1 MAEAAQQPQQVEIDP
16 DFEPLSRPRSCT
28 WPLPR
33 PEFITPGD
41 SNTSSPAPSVKQEP
55 SSNSDFISSLSL
67 LEETE
72 DYPEE
77 DQKPTILCNDFQCQE
92 NCIHD
97 HQQHQQQHPGNSPQL
112 PQQQV
117 LLLSSPAGS
126 ASSVAAA
133 AAAAAQRKS
142 SSSRRNAWGNMSY
155 ADLITKAIEST
166 PDKRLTLSQI
176 YDWMVKNVPYFKDKG
191 DSNSSAGWK
200 NSIRHNLSL
209 HSRFVRVQNEGTGK
223 SSWWMLNPEGGKTG
237 KSPRRRAASMDNNN
251 SKFAKSRGRA
261 AKKKL
266 SLQGGPDGGADSL
279 GGGTYSKW
287 PGSPN
292 SHSNDDFD
300 AWSGFR
306 PRTSSN
312 ASTLSGRLSPFTPE
326 DDLGDGDVHM
336 GYPGSSGA
344 KMANTLPSLS
354 EMASS
359 LGHHHHSSENVMENL
374 LDNLNLLS
382 PKNTQVGGGGGVGQ
396 GSSQNSPSP
405 LMQASP
411 GSGVGY
417 PSYSSPSMV
426 PQQQPQQ
433 QQDYRKCRYSQAR
446 MNALSPMSPN
456 PMQTLGDIKSS
467 FSPSSLSQYNCPAG
481 LLKELLTSD
490 SDPRGDMMP
499 SVDTVVSQSSAG
511 RSSVLPSYNA
521 SQHGGGGGRGGSLHP
536 HPHSHPHPHGLPHP
550 QTHPHPH
557 LHNQTPPTSVSSMNS
572 CNLMSLSSLSHS
584 GGGGNGTRL
593 GVKNPMQV
601 PYGLST
607 HVGPGGMPGGFCPI
621 NTNGYG
627 RPGLGLPPAPHHHH
641 LEKLPSDL
649 DDMSI
654 ERFECDMESILHD
667 TLMDGDPL
675 DFNFEPMVTSQGF
688 TTHGVKTTTHG
699 WVSG

>member
-55 SSNSDFISSLSL
+55 SSNSEFISSLSL

-97 HQQHQQQHPGNSPQL
+97 HQQHQQQHPGNNPQL

-251 SKFAKSRGRA
+251 SKFAKSKGRA

-359 LGHHHHSSENVMENL
+359 LGHSENVMENL

-426 PQQQPQQ
+426 PQQ

-490 SDPRGDMMP
+490 SDPRGDMTP

-521 SQHGGGGGRGGSLHP
+521 SQHGGGGGGGGRGGGGLHP
-536 HPHSHPHPHGLPHP
+536 HPHSHPHPH
-550 QTHPHPH
+550 
-557 LHNQTPPTSVSSMNS
+557 
-572 CNLMSLSSLSHS
+572 
-584 GGGGNGTRL
+584 GGNGTRL

-621 NTNGYG
+621 NTNGFG
-627 RPGLGLPPAPHHHH
+627 RPGLGLPPAPHHHHHHHH

>member
-1 MAEAAQQPQQVEIDP
+1 YS
-16 DFEPLSRPRSCT
+16 FCGKL
-28 WPLPR
+28 W
-33 PEFITPGD
+33 
-41 SNTSSPAPSVKQEP
+41 
-55 SSNSDFISSLSL
+55 
-67 LEETE
+67 
-72 DYPEE
+72 
-77 DQKPTILCNDFQCQE
+77 
-92 NCIHD
+92 
-97 HQQHQQQHPGNSPQL
+97 
-112 PQQQV
+112 
-117 LLLSSPAGS
+117 
-126 ASSVAAA
+126 
-133 AAAAAQRKS
+133 
-142 SSSRRNAWGNMSY
+142 
-155 ADLITKAIEST
+155 
-166 PDKRLTLSQI
+166 
-176 YDWMVKNVPYFKDKG
+176 
-191 DSNSSAGWK
+191 

-266 SLQGGPDGGADSL
+266 SLQGGPDGGADIL

-312 ASTLSGRLSPFTPE
+312 ASTLSGRLSPFMPE

-359 LGHHHHSSENVMENL
+359 LGHSENVMENL

-396 GSSQNSPSP
+396 GSSQSSPSP

-411 GSGVGY
+411 GVGVGY

-467 FSPSSLSQYNCPAG
+467 FSPSSLGQYNCPAG

-490 SDPRGDMMP
+490 SDPHGDMMP

-521 SQHGGGGGRGGSLHP
+521 SQHGGGGGGGGGRGGSLHP
-536 HPHSHPHPHGLPHP
+536 HPHSHPHPHR
-550 QTHPHPH
+550 
-557 LHNQTPPTSVSSMNS
+557 
-572 CNLMSLSSLSHS
+572 
-584 GGGGNGTRL
+584 GNGTRL

-607 HVGPGGMPGGFCPI
+607 HVGPGGMPGVFCPI

-627 RPGLGLPPAPHHHH
+627 RPGLGLPPAPHHHHH

-667 TLMDGDPL
+667 TLMDGDSL

>member
-1 MAEAAQQPQQVEIDP
+1 MAEISDSEDKKPAVILDYNHNKGGVDNLDKNKINPTWMP
-16 DFEPLSRPRSCT
+16 DQRNKKVFLEQL
-28 WPLPR
+28 
-33 PEFITPGD
+33 G
-41 SNTSSPAPSVKQEP
+41 KY
-55 SSNSDFISSLSL
+55 SL
-67 LEETE
+67 LGPVYMATPYALVSRFET
-72 DYPEE
+72 
-77 DQKPTILCNDFQCQE
+77 QPTSGLFTSRTGQGYGEYSTGKVGQAVLKGSQYRLHGPVYRRTFRAQPVKSVPNHRNTGFQCVSRRPVLSTHSPCVRYHSSG
-92 NCIHD
+92 NP
-97 HQQHQQQHPGNSPQL
+97 HQAYCAPQ
-112 PQQQV
+112 
-117 LLLSSPAGS
+117 AGS
-126 ASSVAAA
+126 ESGRCHRLHMPCP
-133 AAAAAQRKS
+133 AQRS
-142 SSSRRNAWGNMSY
+142 LE
-155 ADLITKAIEST
+155 LI
-166 PDKRLTLSQI
+166 R
-176 YDWMVKNVPYFKDKG
+176 
-191 DSNSSAGWK
+191 SAQ
-200 NSIRHNLSL
+200 R
-209 HSRFVRVQNEGTGK
+209 T
-223 SSWWMLNPEGGKTG
+223 
-237 KSPRRRAASMDNNN
+237 
-251 SKFAKSRGRA
+251 
-261 AKKKL
+261 L

-279 GGGTYSKW
+279 GGGPYSKW

-300 AWSGFR
+300 SWSGFR

-312 ASTLSGRLSPFTPE
+312 ASTLSGRLSPFMPE

-344 KMANTLPSLS
+344 KMASTLPSLS

-359 LGHHHHSSENVMENL
+359 LGHHHHHHSSENLMENL

-382 PKNTQVGGGGGVGQ
+382 PKNTQVGGGGGAGQ

-411 GSGVGY
+411 GVGVGY

-467 FSPSSLSQYNCPAG
+467 FSPSSLGQYNCPAG

-490 SDPRGDMMP
+490 SDPHGDMMP

-511 RSSVLPSYNA
+511 RGSVLPSYNA
-521 SQHGGGGGRGGSLHP
+521 SQHGGGGGGGGRGGSLHP
-536 HPHSHPHPHGLPHP
+536 HPHSHSHPHGLPHS
-550 QTHPHPH
+550 QTHPH
-557 LHNQTPPTSVSSMNS
+557 LHNRTPPTSVSSMNG

-607 HVGPGGMPGGFCPI
+607 HGGPGEMPGGFCPI

-627 RPGLGLPPAPHHHH
+627 RPGLGLPPAPHHHHH

-667 TLMDGDPL
+667 TLMDGDSL